1 MVGTPRT
8 PIVVVW
14 LLLAAMLLG
23 NLGMAQAAPLR
34 EGGPST
40 DADPTETMP
49 PPTIA
54 PIDGGLVAVDDAVA
68 PVAADGVSDADVAE
82 THVRPRGARRDYDN
96 PVEIDD
102 ETGLVRVVTPDGE
115 PGRGAPSSK
124 QAAPKAIR
132 LNEPVLRWLPEIL
145 AASEEW
151 DIPAELI
158 AGMMRLESSGEPG
171 VISPVGA
178 RGLMQVMPDN
188 LARMGFPE
196 ALWHDPASNV
206 MAGGRM
212 LAEGTAAA
220 GSLQGSVQAYFGFGC
235 DVYGTCT
242 DVYVRVAFGWAD
254 YYRPIL
260 ANPTAFGIA
269 VLPDDWSFGPIYLY
283 QVPTPPLPEEPPP
296 PPTPAPDDATAT
308 PSPTN
313 MPRPDPTRPGETPDP
328 TEPPDDPDPAVPTDV
343 PTEIPPTET
352 PTEVPT
358 ATPTETPTPTATPE
372 EDDSED

>member
-1 MVGTPRT
+1 
-8 PIVVVW
+8 
-14 LLLAAMLLG
+14 
-23 NLGMAQAAPLR
+23 
-34 EGGPST
+34 
-40 DADPTETMP
+40 
-49 PPTIA
+49 
-54 PIDGGLVAVDDAVA
+54 
-68 PVAADGVSDADVAE
+68 
-82 THVRPRGARRDYDN
+82 
-96 PVEIDD
+96 
-102 ETGLVRVVTPDGE
+102 
-115 PGRGAPSSK
+115 
-124 QAAPKAIR
+124 

-158 AGMMRLESSGEPG
+158 AGMMRLESTGEPG

-196 ALWHDPASNV
+196 RSGTTRPQR

-212 LAEGTAAA
+212 LAEGTSPQ

-260 ANPTAFGIA
+260 ADPTAFGIA

-308 PSPTN
+308 PSPTKT
-313 MPRPDPTRPGETPDP
+313 PRPDPTRPGETPGP
-328 TEPPDDPDPAVPTDV
+328 TEPPDDPDPVVPTEAPPTKVPTAVPTAT
-343 PTEIPPTET
+343 PTATPIPPTET
-352 PTEVPT
+352 PT
-358 ATPTETPTPTATPE
+358 ATPE
-372 EDDSED
+372 EEDSEEEDSED